1 MDSIALRHSG
11 SAAVSVADPEPVL
24 VGAWLLTKRSLNTRS
39 GYATDVGYRYSEA
52 GGGQQLVRSPSGRGW
67 CDFLDRAQVPL
78 LAADEVHVLLW
89 MRELRSTGWAEVTV
103 ARKVAA
109 VSSLYAYLVRRKVL
123 TVNPAECVDRPA
135 VDPDES
141 ATQGPDREQ
150 ALMILTWTR
159 QHASARDHA
168 LIAVLLF
175 AGLRVSEAVRAD
187 VSDLG
192 QARGHRT
199 LRVVRKG
206 GKTSTVVLTKTA
218 WAALTR
224 YLGDRADGPLFLS
237 RGGVR
242 LTRQRASMTVR
253 SLCTRSGASD
263 SFTAHSLRHGFA
275 TLSLDAGVTLTD
287 LQDAMGHADPRTTRR
302 YDRARNRI
310 DRHPGHKLEEFL
322 AG

>member
-1 MDSIALRHSG
+1 MDSIAVRQNG
-11 SAAVSVADPEPVL
+11 IAAVSAADPEPVL
-24 VGAWLLTKRSLNTRS
+24 VGAWLLTKRSLNTRM

-52 GGGQQLVRSPSGRGW
+52 AGGQQLVRSPGRGW
-67 CDFLDRAQVPL
+67 CDYLDRAAVL
-78 LAADEVHVLLW
+78 LLDADEVHVLMW
-89 MRELRSTGWAEVTV
+89 MRHLRSTGLAEVTV

-123 TVNPAECVDRPA
+123 TVNPAEYVDRPE

-141 ATQGPDREQ
+141 STQGPDKEQ
-150 ALMILTWTR
+150 ALTILRWTR
-159 QHASARDHA
+159 QHATVRDHA

-187 VSDLG
+187 VTDLG

-218 WAALTR
+218 WTALTK
-224 YLGDRADGPLFLS
+224 YLDGRTEGPLFLS
-237 RGGVR
+237 RTGVR
-242 LTRQRASMTVR
+242 LTRQRASTVVGR
-253 SLCTRSGASD
+253 LCAQSGASD
-263 SFTAHSLRHGFA
+263 AFTAHSLRHGFA
-275 TLSLDAGVTLTD
+275 TLSLDAGVSLED

-302 YDRARNRI
+302 YDRARGRI
-310 DRHPGHKLEEFL
+310 DRHPGHRLEEFL